1 MENKRALEADPIEA
15 IFELNMGDFLTE
27 YLISDDLLDKINTS
41 THDKNEGLKKQLKE
55 LISVYSIDNTLNLL
69 GFNNTDDFVI
79 FNSIAKT
86 TVNMLDID
94 ACHIFLT
101 NDNTNLIDIDND
113 LVLVGTSL
121 ENSSEIFKKN
131 IGFKFDNIENTIVKS
146 FLLNETTIFSNADKN
161 PEWIPIQDLNQ
172 DKVNSVVIVPMSS
185 NSGKVGLIVLENYKE
200 KTLINEFID
209 LVKVTAK
216 LFVTSMNIQK
226 IVEETKGL
234 LNDEDTSSME
244 LRHVRTEL
252 TALIGDLS
260 DEQQIFVEALARSV
274 DAKSHYHNQHSLNV
288 AKLTER
294 ICEYLQLNEKT
305 KELIYYAGMLQ
316 NIGKI
321 TLPEEL
327 FTKKQNKSRNHG
339 NNALITGFILLRTLG
354 DSNPRPTA

>member
-1 MENKRALEADPIEA
+1 MSSNIENSMENKRALDADPIEA

-27 YLISDDLLDKINTS
+27 YLISDELLEKINTS
-41 THDKNEGLKKQLKE
+41 THDKNEGLRNQLKE

-131 IGFKFDNIENTIVKS
+131 IGFTFDNIDNAIVKS
-146 FLLNETTIFSNADKN
+146 FLLNETTIFDNTDKK
-161 PEWIPIQDLNQ
+161 PEWIPVQDLNQ
-172 DKVNSVVIVPMSS
+172 DKTKSAVIVPMSS
-185 NSGKVGLIVLENYKE
+185 NSGKVGLIVLESYKE
-200 KTLINEFID
+200 KILIQEFID

-226 IVEETKGL
+226 FVEETKNL
-234 LNDEDTSSME
+234 LNDEDCDSE
-244 LRHVRTEL
+244 
-252 TALIGDLS
+252 
-260 DEQQIFVEALARSV
+260 FVLKPQSCCVLVKRQKNS
-274 DAKSHYHNQHSLNV
+274 
-288 AKLTER
+288 
-294 ICEYLQLNEKT
+294 
-305 KELIYYAGMLQ
+305 
-316 NIGKI
+316 
-321 TLPEEL
+321 
-327 FTKKQNKSRNHG
+327 
-339 NNALITGFILLRTLG
+339 
-354 DSNPRPTA
+354 